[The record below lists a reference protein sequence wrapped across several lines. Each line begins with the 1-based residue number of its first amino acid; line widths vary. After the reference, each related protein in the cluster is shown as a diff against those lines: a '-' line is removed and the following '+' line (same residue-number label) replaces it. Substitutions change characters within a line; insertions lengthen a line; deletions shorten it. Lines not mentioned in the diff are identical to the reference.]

1 MNARDANV
9 PPSRAALAKIRA
21 IAIGA
26 SAGGV
31 HALTALLPVL
41 TAPVAVFVVV
51 HLPRE
56 RPSLLAD
63 IFRARCALRVCEAED
78 KEPVQPGTIY
88 FAPPDYHLLIDEG
101 PALSLSVDEPVQHSR
116 PSVDVLF
123 ETAADRYRESLMGI
137 ILTGANQ
144 DGTAG
149 LRAVQMHGGVAIVQR
164 PDTAQAA
171 LMPGSASAAC
181 PQAHLLTLEAI
192 AQLLRDLDGRELET
206 CT

>member
-1 MNARDANV
+1 MTAPEATAS
-9 PPSRAALAKIRA
+9 PSRAALAKIRA
-21 IAIGA
+21 IVIGA

-31 HALTALLPVL
+31 QALTVLLPVL

-56 RPSLLAD
+56 RPSLLAE
-63 IFRARCALRVCEAED
+63 IFKARCALRVCEAED

-123 ETAADRYRESLMGI
+123 ETAADHYRDALMGI
-137 ILTGANQ
+137 VLTGANQ

-149 LRAVQMHGGVAIVQR
+149 LRAVQARGGLAIVQQ
-164 PDTAQAA
+164 PDTAQAT
-171 LMPGSASAAC
+171 LMPGSAAAAC
-181 PQAHLLTLEAI
+181 PLASVLTLEAI
-192 AQLLRDLDGRELET
+192 AQVLRDLDGRGLET
-206 CT
+206 GT